1 MPAPGSSNRRRSPG
15 TCFFLKCLRGRLS
28 REIASNRLSSGAF
41 PVIPSGFTSCSNP
54 RCLPP
59 IYHAEQALRTP
70 IVNRKV
76 LGGNRTDLPLHPALS
91 RAERRIAGAGALAL
105 QPAQASKA
113 ARVEPDE
120 VEQLRDGVADPRVL
134 GRVWD
139 RYRDRLRRVVR
150 LRMDRRLQGRV
161 DPSDVLQE
169 AFLDFQSR
177 AQEYTRQRDVP
188 FFLWLRFLVGQ
199 RLLLLHRYHLGTQMR
214 DAGRE
219 VSLHHGAMPQ
229 ATSISLAAQLLGRF
243 TSVTQAVQRAEMQM
257 ILQEAINNMDPMD
270 REILALRHFEE
281 LSNEETAQVLD
292 IKPSAASSR
301 HIRALKRLRDI
312 LKNTPGF
319 FDKERE

>member
-1 MPAPGSSNRRRSPG
+1 MD
-15 TCFFLKCLRGRLS
+15 T
-28 REIASNRLSSGAF
+28 SGQ
-41 PVIPSGFTSCSNP
+41 
-54 RCLPP
+54 
-59 IYHAEQALRTP
+59 H
-70 IVNRKV
+70 
-76 LGGNRTDLPLHPALS
+76 D
-91 RAERRIAGAGALAL
+91 
-105 QPAQASKA
+105 
-113 ARVEPDE
+113 PDT
-120 VEQLRDGVADPRVL
+120 VDQLRQGAADPQSL

-177 AQEYTRQRDVP
+177 AQEYVKQPDMP
-188 FFLWLRFLVGQ
+188 FYLWLRFLVGQ
-199 RLLLLHRYHLGTQMR
+199 RLQLLHRHHLGTQMR

-219 VSLHHGAMPQ
+219 VSLHRGAMPQ

-257 ILQEAINNMDPMD
+257 ILQEAINNMDPID

-281 LSNEETAQVLD
+281 LSNEETAQVLG

-301 HIRALKRLRDI
+301 HIRALKRLRDV
-312 LKNTPGF
+312 LRNTPGF
-319 FDKERE
+319 FDKDRE